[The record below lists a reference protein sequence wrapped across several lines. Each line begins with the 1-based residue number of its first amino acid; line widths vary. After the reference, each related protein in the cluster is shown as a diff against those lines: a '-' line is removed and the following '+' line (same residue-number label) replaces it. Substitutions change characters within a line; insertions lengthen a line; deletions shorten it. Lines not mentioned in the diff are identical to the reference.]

1 LRRII
6 DFGDLVVG
14 DAGED
19 VSGPG
24 VEIDGVQFGYFD
36 QGAGEGRSLAVLHT
50 DLSDSFARLSVSAPS
65 GMPLFSY
72 AEKLVLLLIMDTAFL
87 LMAMYSGRP
96 IIPAQD
102 VARDFFGLS
111 TEKFVRKVSAG
122 DIALPLVR
130 MEASQKCAKGVHID
144 DLAEYLDRRRAA
156 AVKECELLQGSGRL

>member
-1 LRRII
+1 LCRRSQNFS
-6 DFGDLVVG
+6 D
-14 DAGED
+14 
-19 VSGPG
+19 
-24 VEIDGVQFGYFD
+24 
-36 QGAGEGRSLAVLHT
+36 SLAG
-50 DLSDSFARLSVSAPS
+50 LSASAP
-65 GMPLFSY
+65 GGVRLFSH

-96 IIPAQD
+96 IIPAED

-156 AVKECELLQGSGRL
+156 ATKECELLRGSGRL